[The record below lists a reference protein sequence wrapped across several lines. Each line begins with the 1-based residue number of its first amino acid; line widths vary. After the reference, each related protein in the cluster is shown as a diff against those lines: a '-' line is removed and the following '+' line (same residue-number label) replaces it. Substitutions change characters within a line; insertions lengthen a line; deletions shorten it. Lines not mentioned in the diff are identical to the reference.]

1 MATELEKMS
10 SEDRKNRPMAR
21 GLLDYFPDAL
31 AEVAYV
37 SMVGNE
43 KHNPG
48 QDLHWSKGISDDHAD
63 CVIRHLVD
71 RGKWDVVTIRDKTYR
86 VRHSAY
92 AAWRA
97 LANLQIEIETED
109 KIVADTR
116 KFYKPG
122 GVTRND
128 MTATHEIE

>member
-1 MATELEKMS
+1 MTAISKMTS
-10 SEDRKNRPMAR
+10 QERKDRPMAR

-48 QDLHWSKGISDDHAD
+48 QELHWSKGTSDDHAD
-63 CVIRHLVD
+63 CVIRHLLD
-71 RGKWDVVTIRDKTYR
+71 RGTWDEVEINGKVYR

-97 LANLQIEIETED
+97 LANLQIEIESE
-109 KIVADTR
+109 KR
-116 KFYKPG
+116 
-122 GVTRND
+122 
-128 MTATHEIE
+128 